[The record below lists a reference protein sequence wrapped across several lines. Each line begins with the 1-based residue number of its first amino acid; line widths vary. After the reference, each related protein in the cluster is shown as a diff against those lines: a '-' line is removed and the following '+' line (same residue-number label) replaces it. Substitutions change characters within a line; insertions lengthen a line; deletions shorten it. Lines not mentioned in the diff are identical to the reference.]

1 MKNRL
6 NPTIS
11 NNSQELCKPDKAIL
25 YQKYIVEGTSVAKL
39 SREFKRA
46 EKTIRDFLKKHR
58 IPIRNNSESK
68 LGDKNH
74 QWKGGET
81 LHQDGH
87 VLVKT
92 PNHPHANK
100 NGYVLRSRL
109 VMEKHLGRYLEPGE
123 IVHHKN
129 EKKDDDQIENLRL
142 FPSVG
147 EHVSFHHEIR
157 FSRRS
162 KPRFY

>member
-1 MKNRL
+1 MIYRL
-6 NPTIS
+6 KPAVS
-11 NNSQELCKPDKAIL
+11 NNSDELCKLNKSIL
-25 YQKYIVEGTSVAKL
+25 YQKYIIEGTSVAML
-39 SREFKRA
+39 SKKFRRA
-46 EKTIRDFLKKHR
+46 EKTIRDFLKR
-58 IPIRNNSESK
+58 FDIPIRNNSESK

-81 LHQDGH
+81 VHEDGH
-87 VLVKT
+87 VLVRS
-92 PNHPHANK
+92 PGHPHVNK

-109 VMEKHLGRYLEPGE
+109 VMEKHLGRHLEFGE

-129 EKKDDDQIENLRL
+129 EDKTDDRIENLRL

-147 EHVSFHHEIR
+147 EHVSFHHQEKNR
-157 FSRRS
+157 